1 MRKVLSHPLTM
12 LFFGLLATLFFL
24 SLRTTQQNTTQK
36 GNQVER
42 NQAEVDL
49 LKEKQVLLQ
58 QQLEESQLPYNQEK
72 VLRNEL
78 RQQKE
83 GDIVI
88 QIPSVAPH
96 ISPSPTPTPTISNW
110 RAWIQ
115 VIFD

>member
-49 LKEKQVLLQ
+49 LKEKQAVLQ

-72 VLRNEL
+72 ILRNEL

-88 QIPSVAPH
+88 QIPSVAPR
-96 ISPSPTPTPTISNW
+96 ITPPPSPTPTMNPW
-110 RAWIQ
+110 QEWQ
-115 VIFD
+115 VTLF